1 MKPEITAQ
9 LARHPN
15 IVGIKEASDN
25 QDQISD
31 IIRLTRDEDFVV
43 LSGDDAKTLPI
54 MELGGVGV
62 ISVVANIVPG
72 KMTAMVTAFTEGNL
86 DEAKRLE
93 AQLAPLIKAL
103 FLETNPI
110 PVKKAAE
117 LIGLATGHLRL
128 PLAPLGSGNE
138 AKLAVEL
145 KAIGA
150 L

>member
-1 MKPEITAQ
+1 M
-9 LARHPN
+9 
-15 IVGIKEASDN
+15 
-25 QDQISD
+25 
-31 IIRLTRDEDFVV
+31 
-43 LSGDDAKTLPI
+43 TLPI

-62 ISVVANIVPG
+62 ISVAANIVPG
-72 KMTAMVTAFTEGNL
+72 KMTAMVTAFNEGDL
-86 DEAKRLE
+86 EEAKRLE

-117 LIGLATGHLRL
+117 LVGLAAGHLRL
-128 PLAPLGSGNE
+128 PLAPLSSGNE
-138 AKLAVEL
+138 AKLVAEL